1 MFNKKH
7 TIYDVFKIDEN
18 EEPLVK
24 YNELFKAM
32 EYNDRFEIDACP
44 FNIYY
49 VPACMD
55 RLLKK
60 YDNLEQ
66 QMNDKK
72 YVKSEREDIKDDLKR
87 AGVTY
92 ISENDL
98 LGIMQTAIHR
108 DLDSI
113 SEADLEFRSLEILSY
128 IGYIDFKTPILQRF
142 QDDVLKNGFLASSFV
157 ADRTKE
163 FLTSDETQKF
173 YHFDVYDLDNYFHLT
188 GKEKT
193 ETTIERD

>member
-44 FNIYY
+44 FNINY

-55 RLLKK
+55 RLLKR
-60 YDNLEQ
+60 YDTLEQ

-72 YVKSEREDIKDDLKR
+72 YVKSEREYIKDDLKR

-108 DLDSI
+108 DLDNI
-113 SEADLEFRSLEILSY
+113 SETDLEFRSLEILSY
-128 IGYIDFKTPILQRF
+128 IGYIDFKNPILQRF

-157 ADRTKE
+157 ADSTKE
-163 FLTSDETQKF
+163 FLTSDETQRF
-173 YHFDVYDLDNYFHLT
+173 YHFDVYDLDNYFHLM

-193 ETTIERD
+193 EETIERD